1 MCPVCTVAVA
11 GGIGLSRYLGI
22 DDTITGVWIGGLAS
36 SLTMWTIGFLDKKNI
51 KFKGRK
57 ILTFLGYF
65 LLIIVPLFW
74 TNIIGHPYNRLWG
87 VDKFLLGMIFGSIA
101 FFLGALWYLNL
112 KKNNNGKA
120 HFPFQKVAMPVSPL
134 VILSVIFYFLTK

>member
-22 DDTITGVWIGGLAS
+22 DDTVTGVWLGGLVS
-36 SLTMWTIGFLDKKNI
+36 SLTMWTIGFLDKKSI

-57 ILTFLGYF
+57 IMTFLGYY
-65 LLIIVPLFW
+65 LVIIVPLFW
-74 TNIIGHPYNRLWG
+74 TDIMGHSYNRLWG
-87 VDKFLLGMIFGSIA
+87 VDKLLLGMIFGSIG
-101 FFLGALWYLNL
+101 FFAGAVWYFSL

-134 VILSVIFYFLTK
+134 AVLSIIFYFLTK